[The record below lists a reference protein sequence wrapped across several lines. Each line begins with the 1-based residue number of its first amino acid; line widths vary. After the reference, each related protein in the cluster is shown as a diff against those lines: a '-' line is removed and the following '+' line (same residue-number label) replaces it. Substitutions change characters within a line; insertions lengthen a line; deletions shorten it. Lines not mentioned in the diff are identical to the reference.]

1 MDALMC
7 HWKKFSKTN
16 RNMWRIKMIRR
27 LITVIMMVLAVVVFT
42 SGCYTKKGGGA
53 KGKTGTEAYNQ
64 GNIIGYDANGNPI
77 YGDIGSMGDYRID
90 GAPVNAPQ
98 FESVYFD
105 YDSPQ
110 IAYSEQAKLEPIV
123 AYLQQNPT
131 FGVVVEGNCDERGSN
146 EYNLALGER
155 RALAVRAAMIS
166 RGIDGSRIQTKSY
179 GEERPVAFGHDE
191 ASWRLNRRADF
202 IFIQL

>member
-1 MDALMC
+1 
-7 HWKKFSKTN
+7 
-16 RNMWRIKMIRR
+16 MIRR

-146 EYNLALGER
+146 EYNLALGAR
-155 RALAVRAAMIS
+155 RANAAKAVMVKDGVDANRIS
-166 RGIDGSRIQTKSY
+166 TISY
-179 GEERPVAFGHDE
+179 GKENPWKLGTGE
-191 ASWRLNRRADF
+191 AVWKFNRNATTTVK
-202 IFIQL
+202 